1 MSFLTGFKQMK
12 ADALRTNAQLP
23 DGHGVGRSP
32 PGQRLEN
39 LARQEYDAQEA
50 AARAS
55 AYSYNPYGSNRAP
68 SCCGPAPPKA
78 MQTMMSGMNKE
89 LRFEDPQAKA
99 LLHQIFNIPVF
110 TEQLFSFPV
119 HSRYQRRTS
128 YGQPSMLIGGWS
140 RAMIKSIGSGGR
152 IQHSDL
158 FDLPPSNEPER
169 IGFRLYQAIDLYKDA
184 WCYNLQQES
193 VPVLAVTETE
203 CKARVDEWVE
213 QKKEMLKV
221 TAPTAEM
228 AAASSEVA
236 ASTAAATPYQMR
248 FVAPPVQAPPPP
260 VMMPAVEESPA
271 KPLSYPPP
279 LGSQLYP
286 STASAASAYRT
297 GAGVAGASTGAG
309 PSSAALEAEAEAD
322 AAAAEAAATAAAAK
336 AEHERLAAANQS
348 TAKLHEAR
356 AEAHRLAA
364 AAISV

>member
-32 PGQRLEN
+32 PGQRFEN

-55 AYSYNPYGSNRAP
+55 AYSYNQYGSNRAP
-68 SCCGPAPPKA
+68 SWRGPAPPKA
-78 MQTMMSGMNKE
+78 MQTMMSSMNKE
-89 LRFEDPQAKA
+89 LRFEDPDAKA

-119 HSRYQRRTS
+119 HSRYQRRTF
-128 YGQPSMLIGGWS
+128 YGQPSMLIGGFS

-152 IQHSDL
+152 IQHSDV

-184 WCYNLQQES
+184 WCYNRQQES
-193 VPVLAVTETE
+193 VPVLAGAETE

-213 QKKEMLKV
+213 QKKELLKA
-221 TAPTAEM
+221 TATAAEM
-228 AAASSEVA
+228 AEASSQVA
-236 ASTAAATPYQMR
+236 ASTAAATAYHTP

-322 AAAAEAAATAAAAK
+322 AAAAAAAAAK

>member
-1 MSFLTGFKQMK
+1 MSFLDGFKQMK

-23 DGHGVGRSP
+23 DGHGVGKSP
-32 PGQRLEN
+32 PGQRLQN
-39 LARQEYDAQEA
+39 LARQEHDAREA

-55 AYSYNPYGSNRAP
+55 AYSYNQYGSHRAP
-68 SCCGPAPPKA
+68 SYRGPAPPKA

-99 LLHQIFNIPVF
+99 LLHEIFNIPAF

-119 HSRYQRRTS
+119 HSRYQRRTY
-128 YGQPSMLIGGWS
+128 YGQPGMLIGGWS
-140 RAMIKSIGSGGR
+140 KAMIDTIGTGGQKR
-152 IQHSDL
+152 YSNV
-158 FDLPPSNEPER
+158 FDLPPSSEPER

-184 WCYNLQQES
+184 WCFNSEQQS
-193 VPVLAVTETE
+193 VPVLAGAETE

-213 QKKEMLKV
+213 LQKGLLKTQV
-221 TAPTAEM
+221 PPPPQEAMQAVYQSVVPPVQAP
-228 AAASSEVA
+228 V
-236 ASTAAATPYQMR
+236 Q
-248 FVAPPVQAPPPP
+248 APPVQAPP

-286 STASAASAYRT
+286 PTSSLTSTYRT

-309 PSSAALEAEAEAD
+309 PSSAALEAEAEAN
-322 AAAAEAAATAAAAK
+322 AAAAAK

-348 TAKLHEAR
+348 TATLHAAR

>member
-23 DGHGVGRSP
+23 DGYGVGRSP
-32 PGQRLEN
+32 PGQRLQN
-39 LARQEYDAQEA
+39 LARQEHDAQEA

-55 AYSYNPYGSNRAP
+55 AYSYNQYGSNRAP
-68 SCCGPAPPKA
+68 SYRGPAPPKA
-78 MQTMMSGMNKE
+78 MEAMMSGMNKE

-99 LLHQIFNIPVF
+99 LLQEIFQIPAF

-119 HSRYQRRTS
+119 HSRYQRRTF
-128 YGQPSMLIGGWS
+128 YGQPGMFLPGRSKAMLDAAAHGGQN
-140 RAMIKSIGSGGR
+140 RY
-152 IQHSDL
+152 SDV

-169 IGFRLYQAIDLYKDA
+169 IGFRIYQAIDLYKDA
-184 WCYNLQQES
+184 WCFNSEHQS
-193 VPVLAVTETE
+193 VPVLAGAETE

-213 QKKEMLKV
+213 LKKGLLKAQTRTLPEEAQQAV
-221 TAPTAEM
+221 YQAP
-228 AAASSEVA
+228 
-236 ASTAAATPYQMR
+236 
-248 FVAPPVQAPPPP
+248 VAPPVQAPPMQAPPPP

-286 STASAASAYRT
+286 PTSSATSTYRT

-309 PSSAALEAEAEAD
+309 PSSAALEAEAEAN
-322 AAAAEAAATAAAAK
+322 AAAAAAAAK

-348 TAKLHEAR
+348 TAKLHAAR